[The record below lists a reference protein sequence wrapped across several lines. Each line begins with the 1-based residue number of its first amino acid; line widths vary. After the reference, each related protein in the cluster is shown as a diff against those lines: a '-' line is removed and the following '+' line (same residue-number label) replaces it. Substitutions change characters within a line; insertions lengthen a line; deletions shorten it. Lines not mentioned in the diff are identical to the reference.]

1 MLEAEALSLTHQEI
15 TRSLPQDRTIRV
27 LEAGGGSYTLIR
39 IDRPQRITVVD
50 LSPEQLERNTY
61 ADEKILGDLH
71 DERLLQDKYDMI
83 VCWDVLEHLS
93 DPALAFRNMARH
105 LSDGG
110 LLVIGCPNLYSLKG
124 LVTRFTPHWFH
135 VLYYRVVR
143 REKLAGTPGH
153 VPFPTYLRTDMTL
166 KRIVK
171 TAEDMGLNADVAE
184 LYHGPALDDLKNR
197 FPRLFGLYR
206 VPGIMMRALT
216 AGRIDLDDTEYVA
229 VFRRPLVSEASLV
242 RAA

>member
-1 MLEAEALSLTHQEI
+1 MLEAEALKLTHQKI
-15 TRSLPQDRTIRV
+15 AQSLPDDRTVRI

-39 IDRPQRITVVD
+39 IDRPQHITVVD
-50 LSPEQLERNTY
+50 LSPEQLERNDY

-71 DERLLQDKYDMI
+71 DEGLLRETYDLI

-93 DPALAFRNMARH
+93 DPALAVRNMARH

-110 LLVIGCPNLYSLKG
+110 LLVIGCPNLYSIKG

-143 REKLAGTPGH
+143 REKQAGQPGH
-153 VPFPTYLRTDMTL
+153 VPFPTFLRTDMTL
-166 KRIVK
+166 GRMVK
-171 TAEDMGLNADVAE
+171 IAGDLGLNVDVAE
-184 LYHGPALDDLKNR
+184 LYRGPALDDLRNR
-197 FPRLFGLYR
+197 FPMLFALYR
-206 VPGIMMRALT
+206 VPGIVTRTAT
-216 AGRIDLDDTEYVA
+216 AGRLDLDHTEYVA
-229 VFRRPLVSEASLV
+229 VFRKSAEADDAMV